1 MKLPILVLALFSL
14 LSPVA
19 SAESDELPH
28 VSVFGTATTQ
38 VQPDLLRW
46 SLSVDRVGAEVAE
59 VADAHAAD
67 VAAVLEFLKQQKIPA
82 KEIQTSHVELSEH
95 REYRRDSWVKDGYEA
110 STTVSFTSRD
120 LGQYRTLWLGLSR
133 LTGVSVKSAAWDA
146 SRRIP
151 VQNETR
157 EEALK
162 AAKEKATN
170 MAAVLGMKL
179 AEPLAIEEVAMENDP
194 FSVSG
199 MASNRLNTSSRDG
212 SGDSE
217 SMVAPGSIEVRVRVH
232 VTFRIVAR

>member
-1 MKLPILVLALFSL
+1 MKFPILLLALSSM
-14 LSPVA
+14 LSSAVA
-19 SAESDELPH
+19 ADVDLPH
-28 VSVFGTATTQ
+28 VAVFGTATAQ

-46 SLSVDRVGAEVAE
+46 RLSVDRVGAEVAE

-67 VAAVLEFLKQQKIPA
+67 VAAVLGFLKQQGIPA
-82 KEIQTSHVELSEH
+82 KDIQTAHVELSEH
-95 REYRRDSWVKDGYEA
+95 HVYRKDSRVKEGYEA
-110 STTVSFTSRD
+110 STAVSFTSKD

-133 LTGVSVKSAAWDA
+133 LNGVSVKAATWDS

-170 MAAVLGMKL
+170 MAAALGMKL
-179 AEPLAIEEVAMENDP
+179 AEPLAIEEIALENDP
-194 FSVSG
+194 FSVSS
-199 MASNRLNTSSRDG
+199 MASNRLHVSSRDG
-212 SGDSE
+212 SGDSD
-217 SMVAPGSIEVRVRVH
+217 SMVAPGSIEVRVRVQ

>member
-95 REYRRDSWVKDGYEA
+95 REYRRDSWSRTATRRPLRFRSPRGIWG
-110 STTVSFTSRD
+110 STARC
-120 LGQYRTLWLGLSR
+120 
-133 LTGVSVKSAAWDA
+133 
-146 SRRIP
+146 
-151 VQNETR
+151 
-157 EEALK
+157 
-162 AAKEKATN
+162 
-170 MAAVLGMKL
+170 
-179 AEPLAIEEVAMENDP
+179 
-194 FSVSG
+194 
-199 MASNRLNTSSRDG
+199 G
-212 SGDSE
+212 SGFR
-217 SMVAPGSIEVRVRVH
+217 GSPECR
-232 VTFRIVAR
+232 

>member
-1 MKLPILVLALFSL
+1 MRFPILLLTLASMLC
-14 LSPVA
+14 PVVA
-19 SAESDELPH
+19 ADADLPH
-28 VSVFGTATTQ
+28 VAVYGTATTQ

-46 SLSVDRVGAEVAE
+46 RLSVDRVGAEVAE

-67 VAAVLEFLKQQKIPA
+67 VAAVLDFLKQQGIPA
-82 KEIQTSHVELSEH
+82 KEIQTAHMQLSEH
-95 REYRRDSWVKDGYEA
+95 REFRNQSWIKEGYEA
-110 STTVSFTSRD
+110 STAVSFTSKD

-133 LTGVSVKSAAWDA
+133 LKGMSVKAAVWDS

-170 MAAVLGMKL
+170 MAATLGMKL
-179 AEPLAIEEVAMENDP
+179 AEPLAIVEIPVQSD
-194 FSVSG
+194 SSSTHGVYG
-199 MASNRLNTSSRDG
+199 NRLNVESRDDDDE
-212 SGDSE
+212 GD
-217 SMVAPGSIEVRVRVH
+217 SMVAPGSIEVRIRVY

>member
-1 MKLPILVLALFSL
+1 MKLPILLLALSAM
-14 LSPVA
+14 LSSAVA
-19 SAESDELPH
+19 ADNELPH
-28 VSVFGTATTQ
+28 VAVYGTATTQ

-46 SLSVDRVGAEVAE
+46 RLSVEGVGAEVAA

-82 KEIQTSHVELSEH
+82 KEIQTAHVELSEH
-95 REYRRDSWVKDGYEA
+95 REYRRESWIKEGYEA
-110 STTVSFTSRD
+110 STAVSFTSKD

-133 LTGVSVKSAAWDA
+133 LNGVSVKAAVWDS

-170 MAAVLGMKL
+170 MAAALGMKL
-179 AEPLAIEEVAMENDP
+179 AEPLAIEEIAVESDV
-194 FSVSG
+194 FSVSS
-199 MASNRLNTSSRDG
+199 MSSNRLVTRSE
-212 SGDSE
+212 GDDE
-217 SMVAPGSIEVRVRVH
+217 GGSMVAPGSIEVRVRVK